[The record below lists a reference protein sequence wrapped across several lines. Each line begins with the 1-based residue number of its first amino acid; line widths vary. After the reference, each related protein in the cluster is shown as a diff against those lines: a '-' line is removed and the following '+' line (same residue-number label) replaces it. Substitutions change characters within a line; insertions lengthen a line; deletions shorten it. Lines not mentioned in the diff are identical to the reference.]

1 MADVLNVEKRGQ
13 TGSAATRRLRRSGS
27 IPAVLYGHGEETQH
41 LAIPATQVKAVAR
54 NHAKMVELSG
64 DIKDTALVSEM
75 QWDPLGIE
83 VLHMD
88 LIRVN
93 LQEKVDVT
101 VSIQPHGDPV
111 GVREGGVYVEN
122 AHDVEVRCSAG
133 AIPDNV
139 GLNVNELHLGQ
150 SLLASDLELP
160 EGVELLTPADTV
172 VAHVEEPRAE
182 LEQEEL
188 GAEGAVGAE
197 PEVISK
203 GGEEKEQD

>member
-1 MADVLNVEKRGQ
+1 MADVLNVEQRGQ

-54 NHAKMVELSG
+54 NRSKMVELSG
-64 DIKDTALVSEM
+64 DVKDTALVSEM

-93 LQEKVDVT
+93 LKEKVDVT
-101 VSIQPHGDPV
+101 VAIQAHGDPV

-133 AIPDNV
+133 SIPENIA
-139 GLNVNELHLGQ
+139 LNVNELHMGQ

-160 EGVELLTPADTV
+160 EGVELLTSADTV

-182 LEQEEL
+182 LEEEQP
-188 GAEGAVGAE
+188 AEAGVGAE